1 MTGARRIFLYGSRA
15 RGDHAPRSDIDVAV
29 NAPDLPEKAWDR
41 IEDLA
46 EEAETLYKIDCVW
59 FQNAPKTL
67 SDNILRDGKILHE
80 RPA

>member
-1 MTGARRIFLYGSRA
+1 MTGEG
-15 RGDHAPRSDIDVAV
+15 
-29 NAPDLPEKAWDR
+29 PDLPENAWDR

-59 FQNAPKTL
+59 LQKAPKTL
-67 SDNILRDGKILHE
+67 SDNILRDGKILYE